1 MNPLLALAYELQA
14 RGHEVTF
21 FQVPDLEEQIR
32 AAEIDYCPI
41 GESDHPLGSLRE
53 SLAKLGSL
61 SGLAALR
68 FTVRAI
74 QKTTDMI
81 CRDLPGAVRTSHID
95 ALLVDQT
102 EPAGG
107 SVAEHLGVPF
117 VTICNALAMNR
128 EPAIPPPFTPWEYRP
143 DAWGRARN
151 WIGNAVSDR
160 IIAPVQS
167 VLAGHRARWKLP
179 AHRHLGETF
188 SSLAQ
193 ISQQPREFDF
203 PRQSLPD
210 CFHYVGPLRYSP
222 RRPVVFPWER
232 LDGRPLI
239 YASLGTLQNKNFK
252 LFHCFAEAC
261 GGLDVQLV
269 IAGASEESLG
279 CLPENVIAVAYAPQI
294 ELLQRASLTLSHG
307 GLNTVLDSLT
317 CGVPLLVMP
326 ITYEQPAIGQRVRW
340 VGAGEVLPVSRLEPT
355 RLRTQI
361 QALLSERSYSDNAR
375 HVAEGIRMAGGVKR
389 AGDIISG
396 IVTSSQ
402 TVACSKTS
410 E

>member
-1 MNPLLALAYELQA
+1 
-14 RGHEVTF
+14 
-21 FQVPDLEEQIR
+21 
-32 AAEIDYCPI
+32 
-41 GESDHPLGSLRE
+41 
-53 SLAKLGSL
+53 
-61 SGLAALR
+61 
-68 FTVRAI
+68 
-74 QKTTDMI
+74 MI
-81 CRDLPGAVRTSHID
+81 CRDLPGAVKGAHID

-107 SVAEHLGVPF
+107 SVAEHLGLPF

-128 EPAIPPPFTPWEYRP
+128 EPDIPPPFTPWEYRP
-143 DAWGRARN
+143 DVWGRARN
-151 WIGNAVSDR
+151 RIGNAISDR

-167 VLAGHRARWKLP
+167 VLAAHRARWKLS
-179 AHRHLGETF
+179 AHRNLGETF

-203 PRQSLPD
+203 PRRSLPD

-222 RRPVVFPWER
+222 RRPVDFPWER

-261 GGLDVQLV
+261 RGLDVQLV

-279 CLPENVIAVAYAPQI
+279 SLPPNAIAAAYAPQA

-326 ITYEQPAIGQRVRW
+326 ITYEQPAIAERVRW
-340 VGAGEVLPVSRLEPT
+340 VGAGEVIPVSRLEPA
-355 RLRTQI
+355 RLRTRI
-361 QALLSERSYSDNAR
+361 RALLSERSYSDNAGR
-375 HVAEGIRMAGGVKR
+375 VADGIRSAGGVKR

-396 IVTSSQ
+396 IVASAQ
-402 TVACSKTS
+402 TDRRQVLSGLQQDQ
-410 E
+410 